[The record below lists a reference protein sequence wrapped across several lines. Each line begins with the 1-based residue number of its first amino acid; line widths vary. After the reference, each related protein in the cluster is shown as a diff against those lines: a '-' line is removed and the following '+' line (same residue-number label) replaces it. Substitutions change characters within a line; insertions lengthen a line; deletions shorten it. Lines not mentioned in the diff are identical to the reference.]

1 MIEVGLSLKLLFFS
15 GGLLAGTVDAIAGGG
30 GLISLPL
37 LISVGLPAPVALG
50 TNKLQASIG
59 TFVATYNYFRNN
71 LISFQ
76 IIIKGLLFGFLG
88 ATSGSL
94 AAQFISSVFLEKILP
109 ILMLIIFLY
118 TIYTPKLGLI
128 DSKQRLKE
136 SIFYMIF
143 GFGLGFY
150 DGFLG
155 PGTGSFWVIALV
167 FFLGYNLSKATA
179 YTKVFN
185 LKSNLIATSWF
196 MLGYHIDYKIA
207 FMMACGQFL
216 GGKIGSQLVIL
227 NGAKVVR
234 PIFLMI
240 VFFTILMMFC
250 KSYIGFENV
259 IKLIATIKLNTFTI
273 FFVAIILSIVAVNFW
288 RDRNKNSDVRSNKI
302 NLD

>member
-1 MIEVGLSLKLLFFS
+1 MIDMSLGMMALFFS
-15 GGLLAGTVDAIAGGG
+15 AGLLAGTVDAIAGGG

-59 TFVATYNYFRNN
+59 TSVATYNYFRNK

-94 AAQFISSVFLEKILP
+94 AAQFISSSLLEKILP
-109 ILMLIIFLY
+109 LLMLIIFLY
-118 TIYTPKLGLI
+118 TIYTPRLGLI
-128 DSKQRLKE
+128 DSKQRMKE
-136 SIFYMIF
+136 SLFYMVF
-143 GFGLGFY
+143 GFALGFY

-185 LKSNLIATSWF
+185 LKSNLIATTWF
-196 MLGYHIDYKIA
+196 MLGHHIDYKIA
-207 FMMACGQFL
+207 FMMACGQLL
-216 GGKIGSQLVIL
+216 GGKLGSQLVIL
-227 NGAKVVR
+227 NGAKLVR
-234 PIFLMI
+234 PIFLTI
-240 VFFTILMMFC
+240 VFFTILVMFC
-250 KSYIGFENV
+250 KSYVGLGNV
-259 IKLIATIKLNTFTI
+259 MRLVNVFGVVPAVI
-273 FFVAIILSIVAVNFW
+273 FFVVAVASVALINFW
-288 RDRNKNSDVRSNKI
+288 DGKRREHNI
-302 NLD
+302 